1 MYDVSRR
8 AVPGVNPSQKGDS
21 MSNRIYSMENDDE
34 TGRREWSGLSSRTE
48 SLPRGKRCL
57 RRPTF
62 SGLDVVKGGCRSDVE
77 TVRANIR
84 SNT

>member
-1 MYDVSRR
+1 MDPRVLEGEDLYDVSRR

-21 MSNRIYSMENDDE
+21 MSNRICSMEKDDK

-57 RRPTF
+57 QRQTS
-62 SGLDVVKGGCRSDVE
+62 SGLDGS
-77 TVRANIR
+77 
-84 SNT
+84 